1 MATFYG
7 YARVSTKKDKQDVKR
22 QIWALL
28 EQGAEKVFEERVSGM
43 KNDRPQL
50 ELLLSQ
56 IARGDTLAVTEVS
69 RLTRSV
75 HHLCHILE
83 QAEAERIRL
92 VCGSLV
98 ADFNAEVDPMVR
110 AMMLLMGV
118 FSELERNLTVER
130 IKSGL
135 ASAKAGGARM
145 GRPKKTVENVPEN
158 VKVLLPEFRAGKF
171 NKTEYAK
178 KAGIS
183 RPALYKYL
191 RLMGETC

>member
-1 MATFYG
+1 
-7 YARVSTKKDKQDVKR
+7 
-22 QIWALL
+22 
-28 EQGAEKVFEERVSGM
+28 M

-50 ELLLSQ
+50 ELLLSK

-69 RLTRSV
+69 RLSRSV

-83 QAEAERIRL
+83 LAEKERIRL

-98 ADFNAEVDPMVR
+98 ADYNTDVGVDPMVR

-135 ASAKAGGARM
+135 ANAKAGGVKM
-145 GRPKKTVENVPEN
+145 GRPKKTSKNVPDG
-158 VKVLLPEFRAGKF
+158 VKELLPDFRAGKF
-171 NKTEYAK
+171 NKSEFAK

-191 RLMGETC
+191 RLLEDK

>member
-1 MATFYG
+1 
-7 YARVSTKKDKQDVKR
+7 
-22 QIWALL
+22 
-28 EQGAEKVFEERVSGM
+28 M

-50 ELLLSQ
+50 ELLLSKV
-56 IARGDTLAVTEVS
+56 ASGDTLAVTEVS

-75 HHLCHILE
+75 HYLCHILE
-83 QAEAERIRL
+83 LAEKERIRL

-98 ADFNAEVDPMVR
+98 ADYSSDTGIDPMIR

-135 ASAKAGGARM
+135 ANAKAGGVQM
-145 GRPKKTVENVPEN
+145 GRPKKTAENVPN
-158 VKVLLPEFRAGKF
+158 GVKKLLPEFLAGKF
-171 NKTEYAK
+171 NKSEFAK

-191 RLMGETC
+191 RLLEAD